1 MESCEKSHFSP
12 SLWAVRRCHW
22 LHSLMWCYWNSL
34 KGGVTG
40 NVQPV
45 TLPCIWLEQRW
56 ELQEDE
62 WMVHVVLFRFICRSK
77 TLSSYALIPT
87 LVDANASIREPR
99 YNGTGHRCLLW
110 SVTFS
115 ARRGLFCSW
124 CKAANAGAMLQGFV
138 SDASRLKLRKD
149 VWWFFFFCSFSTSG
163 CCEEKKQWRNW
174 HCHMCTDRGPSV
186 HVFTQSKL

>member
-1 MESCEKSHFSP
+1 MC
-12 SLWAVRRCHW
+12 
-22 LHSLMWCYWNSL
+22 CYWNML
-34 KGGVTG
+34 EGGVTG

-45 TLPCIWLEQRW
+45 TLPCICLEQRW

-87 LVDANASIREPR
+87 LEDANASIREPR

-149 VWWFFFFCSFSTSG
+149 VWWVFFFLQFLHKLLLWGKEAVEKLALPHVHWQGPFCSRVYTKQTVACLNRSSST
-163 CCEEKKQWRNW
+163 Q
-174 HCHMCTDRGPSV
+174 
-186 HVFTQSKL
+186 F